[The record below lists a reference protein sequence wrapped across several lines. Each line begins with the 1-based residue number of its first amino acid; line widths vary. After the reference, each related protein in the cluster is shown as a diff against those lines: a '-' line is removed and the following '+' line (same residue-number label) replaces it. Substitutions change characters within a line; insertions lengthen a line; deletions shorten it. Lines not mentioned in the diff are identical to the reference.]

1 MNKKVQVLLS
11 TYNGE
16 KYLVEQIESILAQ
29 KYSNLDLLIRDDSST
44 DSTLSILEKYANSP
58 RVKIVKEKNRGVP
71 QCFFRLLEIASPQA
85 DYFAFCDQD
94 DVWLNDKITRAIAFL
109 EEILDDIPSM
119 YCSRLNLVDEN
130 LNFLGTSFLP
140 KQEPSFKNAIVSNM
154 ATGCTVVI
162 NKRTRELI
170 LKQTPRIKTM
180 HDRWIYQVVSA
191 LGKVVVDRESR
202 ILYRQHQTNSVGMSH
217 NLLNRWL
224 RRINQLTDKDSKYR
238 SMTTHAQELLA
249 IYGDM
254 LSEDNFKILSKFI
267 YSRKTIVAR
276 LKYALQGEVRCQS
289 LFDDLALRL
298 LIIANLI

>member
-16 KYLVEQIESILAQ
+16 KYLVEQIESVLAQ

-44 DSTLSILEKYANSP
+44 DATLSILKKYADLP
-58 RVKIVKEKNRGVP
+58 TVKIVQEKNRGVP

-94 DVWLNDKITRAIAFL
+94 DVWFDDKITKAIALL
-109 EEILDDIPSM
+109 EKIPEDIPSM

-140 KQEPSFKNAIVSNM
+140 KQQPSFKNAIVSNL

-162 NKRTRELI
+162 NQRTRGLI
-170 LKQTPRIKTM
+170 LKQIPRINTM

-224 RRINQLTDKDSKYR
+224 RRINQLTDKNSKYR
-238 SMTTHAQELLA
+238 LITTHAQELLA
-249 IYGDM
+249 IYENM
-254 LSEDNFKILSKFI
+254 LPEDNLKILHDFI
-267 YSRKTIVAR
+267 HSRKTIVAR
-276 LKYALQGEVRCQS
+276 LEYALKGEVSCQS
-289 LFDDLALRL
+289 LFDNLALRL